1 MDIFLAPSRRQCDDR
16 LMLQLLYQVL
26 LLLAL
31 PFALA
36 NLLWRGFRDRR
47 WWQGIP
53 QRFGFVAP
61 QSAGSFWLHAVSV
74 GEVQAAAAIVKELRN
89 HHPQTP
95 LLMTCGT
102 PTGAERARALF
113 GDTVTVSFL
122 PFDLRWC
129 VHLFLRRA
137 QPRIGIIIE
146 KEIWPNLFRVCG
158 DRGIPLVLASA
169 AINRKAIGRY
179 RLLFRL
185 FPRTLTDGL
194 IIAAQTGGDAE
205 RFKEAG
211 APLERV
217 HAIGNL
223 KFDLE
228 LPANIAELGARLRS
242 QYGLG
247 SRFVLVAGST
257 YEEEETV
264 LLEAQRELKARGH
277 DIMMVL
283 APRHPPRFE
292 PVAARLARD
301 EVMFIRRSESI
312 GFLGASVPTYVE
324 VLLLDRLGELLGFYA
339 AADVAFVGG
348 SLVRNVGGHNLIE
361 PAALSVPSLTGPH
374 FYNSSD
380 ISLALVEAGAVHIV
394 RNVDELVAE
403 LEKLVGDT
411 LERAHRGSIGQQFV
425 ARNGGTTRRLL
436 QLIEPVIG
444 PPEPRSA
451 SH

>member
-1 MDIFLAPSRRQCDDR
+1 
-16 LMLQLLYQVL
+16 MLQVLYQVL

-31 PFALA
+31 PFALG
-36 NLLWRGFRDRR
+36 NVLWRGFKDHR
-47 WWQGIP
+47 WWQDIP
-53 QRFGFVAP
+53 QRFGFVP
-61 QSAGSFWLHAVSV
+61 SQPEGSIWLHAVSV

-89 HHPQTP
+89 YYPHTP
-95 LLMTCGT
+95 LLLTCGT

-113 GDTVTVSFL
+113 GETVAVSFL
-122 PFDLRWC
+122 PFDLLWC
-129 VHLFLRRA
+129 VRLFLRRA
-137 QPRIGIIIE
+137 RPKIGIVIE
-146 KEIWPNLFRVCG
+146 KEIWPNLFRMCG

-169 AINRKAIGRY
+169 AITRKAIGRY

-185 FPRTLTDGL
+185 FPSTLANGL
-194 IIAAQTGGDAE
+194 TIAAQTGGDAE

-211 APLERV
+211 APAERV
-217 HAIGNL
+217 HVIGNI

-257 YEEEETV
+257 YEEEETA
-264 LLEAQRELKARGH
+264 LLEAQRQLKAQGH
-277 DIMMVL
+277 DVMLVL

-301 EVMFIRRSESI
+301 GVMFIRRSESI
-312 GFLGASVPTYVE
+312 GFLGASVPTYVD

-348 SLVRNVGGHNLIE
+348 SLVPDVGGHNLIE

-374 FYNSSD
+374 FYNASD
-380 ISLALVEAGAVHIV
+380 ISLALVDAGAVHIV
-394 RNVDELVAE
+394 RNVGDLVSELETLVA
-403 LEKLVGDT
+403 DT

-436 QLIEPVIG
+436 QLIEPLIG
-444 PPEPRSA
+444 PREPRST